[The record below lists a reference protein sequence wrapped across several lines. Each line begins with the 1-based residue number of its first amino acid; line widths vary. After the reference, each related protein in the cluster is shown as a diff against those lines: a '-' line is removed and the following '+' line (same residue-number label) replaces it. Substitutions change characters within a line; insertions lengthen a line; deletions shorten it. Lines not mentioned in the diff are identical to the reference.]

1 MKRSQ
6 LLILIFAALAV
17 AGVALVSAVGGDGG
31 DDDAGDGAGP
41 AAPEGA
47 VAVSFAYSP
56 EKEKLLAPL
65 IKRFNSERM
74 EATHRAS
81 ALQCQKNS
89 PWPVYARD
97 RHLHNQRRLA

>member
-17 AGVALVSAVGGDGG
+17 AGVALVSAGGGDGG

-65 IKRFNSERM
+65 IKRFNSERVRVNGRPVFVEGEVVSSG
-74 EATHRAS
+74 EAESEIATGER
-81 ALQCQKNS
+81 C
-89 PWPVYARD
+89 
-97 RHLHNQRRLA
+97 